1 MTTVNTEYNSIKDIE
16 KIITEENID
25 INSKLLIQVFTG
37 VLDIE
42 FIKQLIQDI
51 KTTLPNSEIIGATT
65 DGEIIGSNVSINK
78 TIISISKFEKV
89 TFNIDYIEYEDNKS
103 TEESAKYLASKICQ
117 KDTKAIIT
125 FADGLNSNGEEFLN
139 GLSSYDDSISISGGL
154 AGDNATFIKTFVF
167 TNNKIISAGAVAVS
181 LNGDIN
187 ISTNYSFHW
196 EPIGKELLITKS
208 ENNVVYT
215 IDGNTAYDT
224 YKYYLGE
231 EVANMLPAI
240 GIEFPLIIQR
250 NGIPV
255 ARAAVGL
262 NDDGSLVF
270 AGNLHEGDI
279 VQFGYGNSEQI
290 LNSSN
295 KKAMTLNN
303 SPIESIFV
311 YSCMARRRF
320 MPALIEREIEPLTNF
335 GTVSGFFT
343 YGEFFT
349 TCCNKNKELLNQT
362 MTLITLSES
371 NTNKS
376 TKIDKLNSCEEDTS
390 TITTK
395 ALSHLVNVTSKE
407 LQKINEDLQVS
418 VHREK
423 QIVKDQEKHLFA
435 QAKMASMGEMIGN
448 IAHQWRQPLSTISTI
463 ATGAQVQ
470 NDLGILDAESFRTN
484 TDKII
489 ENVTY
494 LSDTINIF
502 RDFLKD
508 DKELKKYNLQDTIKQ
523 VLVIV
528 GAGLRD
534 NHIQLEQSIDYD
546 TPIVINM
553 VSGELSQV
561 IINIINNAKDAILEN
576 NIHNGVVKLNCY
588 KKDNTAHI
596 EIVDNAGGI
605 PDHILPKIFDPYFT
619 TKDSTKG
626 TGLGLHMSYDIIT
639 KHMNGEIVAENYTK
653 NNEDGTTSNGA
664 TFYLEL
670 PL

>member
-1 MTTVNTEYNSIKDIE
+1 MITVNTEYNSIDDIK
-16 KIITEENID
+16 KIIAKNDID
-25 INSKLLIQVFTG
+25 TNSKLLIQIFTG
-37 VLDIE
+37 ILDIK
-42 FIKQLIQDI
+42 FIEQLIQDI
-51 KTTLPNSEIIGATT
+51 KTTLPNSEIIGSTT
-65 DGEIIGSNVSINK
+65 DGEIINSEVSTNK

-89 TFNIDYIEYEDNKS
+89 TFKIDYIEFEENKT
-103 TEESAKYLASKICQ
+103 TEQSANLLANKICQ

-125 FADGLNSNGEEFLN
+125 FADGLNTNGEEFLN
-139 GLSSYDDSISISGGL
+139 GLSCYDDSISISGGL
-154 AGDNATFIKTFVF
+154 AGDNATFTKTFVF
-167 TNNKIISAGAVAVS
+167 TNDKIISAGAVAVS

-196 EPIGKELLITKS
+196 EPIGKELVITKS

-215 IDGNTAYDT
+215 IDGNSAYDT

-250 NGIPV
+250 NGIAV

-270 AGNLHEGDI
+270 AGNLHEGDV

-290 LNSSN
+290 LNNSN
-295 KKAMTLNN
+295 KKAMSLNDV
-303 SPIESIFV
+303 PIESIFV

-320 MPALIEREIEPLTNF
+320 MPALIQREIEPLTNF

-349 TCCNKNKELLNQT
+349 TCCSKNKELLNQT

-371 NTNKS
+371 DTNQNAQV
-376 TKIDKLNSCEEDTS
+376 DKLNSYEDDTS

-395 ALSHLVNVTSKE
+395 ALSYLVNVTSKE
-407 LQKINEDLQVS
+407 LQKINEDLKVS

-463 ATGAQVQ
+463 TTGAQVQ
-470 NDLGILDAESFRTN
+470 NDLGILDAESFKTN

-508 DKELKKYNLQDTIKQ
+508 DKELKEYNLQDTIKQ

-528 GAGLRD
+528 GAGLKD
-534 NHIQLEQSIDYD
+534 NHIVLEQIIDYD
-546 TPIVINM
+546 TPIPIKM

-576 NIHNGVVKLNCY
+576 EIKNGIVKLNCY
-588 KKDNTAHI
+588 RKENIAYI

-605 PDHILPKIFDPYFT
+605 PEHVLPKIFDPYFT
-619 TKDSTKG
+619 TKDRSNG

-639 KHMNGEIVAENYTK
+639 KHMNGKIIAK
-653 NNEDGTTSNGA
+653 NHSTTNEDGTISNGA

>member
-1 MTTVNTEYNSIKDIE
+1 MITVNTEYNTVKDIK
-16 KIITEENID
+16 KIVLDNNLNT
-25 INSKLLIQVFTG
+25 NSKLLIQVFTG
-37 VLDIE
+37 ILDIN
-42 FIKQLIQDI
+42 FINKLIEDI

-65 DGEIIGSNVSINK
+65 DGEIIDGKVSTNK

-89 TFNIDYIEYEDNKS
+89 KFTIDYIEFEEDK
-103 TEESAKYLASKICQ
+103 TVEQSADILANKICT
-117 KDTKAIIT
+117 KDTKAIIS
-125 FADGLNSNGEEFLN
+125 FADGLNTNGEEFLN
-139 GLSSYDDSISISGGL
+139 GLAHYDKNISISGGL
-154 AGDNATFIKTFVF
+154 AGDNSTFTNTYVF
-167 TNNKIISAGAVAVS
+167 TNDKIISSGAVAVS
-181 LNGDIN
+181 LNGKLN
-187 ISTNYSFHW
+187 VSTDYSFYW
-196 EPIGKELLITKS
+196 EPIGKELVITKS
-208 ENNVVYT
+208 KDNIVYT
-215 IDGNTAYDT
+215 IDGKTAYDT

-231 EVANMLPAI
+231 DVANMLPAI

-250 NGIPV
+250 NGISV

-270 AGNLHEGDI
+270 AGNLHEGDV

-290 LNSSN
+290 LNNSN
-295 KKAMTLNN
+295 KNAMELNN
-303 SPIESIFV
+303 APIESIFV

-320 MPALIEREIEPLTNF
+320 MPSLIQREIAPLTNF
-335 GTVSGFFT
+335 GNVSGFFT

-349 TCCNKNKELLNQT
+349 TCCSKNKELLNQT
-362 MTLITLSES
+362 MTILTLSES
-371 NTNKS
+371 NNTNNNKVVEQNIS
-376 TKIDKLNSCEEDTS
+376 DDDTS
-390 TITTK
+390 TITSK

-407 LQKINEDLQVS
+407 LQNINVDLEVRIG
-418 VHREK
+418 REK

-470 NDLGILDAESFRTN
+470 NDLGILDSDTFKDNTN
-484 TDKII
+484 KII

-528 GAGLRD
+528 GAGLKD
-534 NHIQLEQSIDYD
+534 NHIDLHQSIDYD
-546 TPIVINM
+546 TPILIEM

-561 IINIINNAKDAILEN
+561 IINIVNNAKDAILDN
-576 NIHNGVVKLNCY
+576 NIQNGIVKLNCY
-588 KKDNTAHI
+588 KKENTAFI
-596 EIVDNAGGI
+596 EIIDNAGGI
-605 PDHILPKIFDPYFT
+605 PEHILPKIFDPYFT
-619 TKDSTKG
+619 TKDSSKG
-626 TGLGLHMSYDIIT
+626 TGLGLHMSFDIVT
-639 KHMNGEIVAENYTK
+639 KHMNGKIIAKNYTK
-653 NNEDGTTSNGA
+653 TNEDGTISNGA
-664 TFYLEL
+664 TFLLEL